1 MTTGMWIAVGIVTL
15 IFVCI
20 VIYSLCATA
29 SDSNDVANDIY
40 NNVIKK

>member
-20 VIYSLCATA
+20 VIYALCTTA
-29 SDSNDVANDIY
+29 SNADDVANDIY
-40 NNVIKK
+40 NNVIRK